1 MSLINDAL
9 KQANQIPAPA
19 PQAVA
24 PRAVGVDRRPSPEN
38 SRPPWIALVV
48 LPFALTVVLLLA
60 ALFLRE
66 WWLSGKPE
74 ASAAERDSSPAAQS
88 TPAARVESP
97 AIVAPVANVPAAS
110 TVTAPV
116 VEASKPVAP
125 PVPAFKLQ
133 GISYSSAAPS
143 AIINGTSVFVGD
155 EVGGAT
161 ISKIEQHAVTLQ
173 IGSETKILK
182 MR

>member
-19 PQAVA
+19 PQAAA
-24 PRAVGVDRRPSPEN
+24 PRAVGVDRRPTPEN

-66 WWLSGKPE
+66 WWLSGKQG
-74 ASAAERDSSPAAQS
+74 ASAPEKNLSPAAQS
-88 TPAARVESP
+88 TPAAQVESVKTVP
-97 AIVAPVANVPAAS
+97 AVANDPGPATINA
-110 TVTAPV
+110 
-116 VEASKPVAP
+116 VEASKPVTPSAP
-125 PVPAFKLQ
+125 TFKLQ
-133 GISYSSAAPS
+133 GISYSSVAPS

-155 EVGGAT
+155 EVSGAT
-161 ISKIEQHAVTLQ
+161 ITKIEQHAVTLQ